1 MNKPLATLRHWLHT
15 IAVTFEVTLRQ
26 NFTDAFVIFAIV
38 VQPMIIA
45 VLALWMLRERGGDF
59 AIFVVIGSGMTGL
72 WSGLLFISGNSVTE
86 ERWVGTLENLVAS
99 PTPMQ
104 VVVLGKNLA
113 NVIQSLLSMVASYI
127 LVAWLFQLDVS
138 IAQPLLFIIS
148 LFLTVIAFICFGLIM
163 ASFFIISPA
172 VQNFQNGLEFPVY
185 ILSGFL
191 FPIALLPGWTTPISY
206 VLTPF
211 WAAQALHATATGS
224 ATLDSLLL
232 PWGMMLLFSLIYVLA
247 STRLFRF
254 VLRKARVDATL
265 GMQ

>member
-1 MNKPLATLRHWLHT
+1 
-15 IAVTFEVTLRQ
+15 
-26 NFTDAFVIFAIV
+26 
-38 VQPMIIA
+38 MIIA
-45 VLALWMLRERGGDF
+45 ILALWMLRERGGDY

-86 ERWVGTLENLVAS
+86 ERWVGTLESLVGS

-113 NVIQSLLSMVASYI
+113 NVIQSLLSMVASYV
-127 LVAWLFQLDVS
+127 LVAWLFQLDVQ
-138 IAQPLLFIIS
+138 IAQPLLFAAS
-148 LFLTVIAFICFGLIM
+148 LLFTVIAFICFGLIM

-185 ILSGFL
+185 ILCGFL

-206 VLTPF
+206 LLTPY
-211 WAAQALHATATGS
+211 WAAQALHATASGT

-232 PWGMMLLFSLIYVLA
+232 PWGMMLLFSLIYLA
-247 STRLFRF
+247 ASQRLFRF

>member
-1 MNKPLATLRHWLHT
+1 MTNTSTKLRAWLHT

-26 NFTDAFVIFAIV
+26 NFTDAFVVFSII

-45 VLALWMLRERGGDF
+45 ILALWMLRDKGGDF

-127 LVAWLFQLDVS
+127 LVAWFFQLDVH
-138 IAQPLLFIIS
+138 IAQPMLFIIS
-148 LFLTVIAFICFGLIM
+148 LFFTVIAFICFGLIM

-185 ILSGFL
+185 ILCGFL

-206 VLTPF
+206 LLTPY
-211 WAAQALHATATGS
+211 WAAQALHATATGG
-224 ATLDSLLL
+224 ATLNSLLL
-232 PWGMMLLFSLIYVLA
+232 PWGMMMLFSLIYVLA
-247 STRLFRF
+247 SQRLFRF